1 MNRRLQTAARTLRIP
16 GDRWPAAL
24 NGPQNVTSSGDS
36 VPAGPRSLVLLL
48 LTTAGL
54 SLTAVV
60 AGQQLLL
67 ERRSALTPRTPVVEL
82 WRTYRWSIDPLRRR
96 EAALLMSTK
105 GQTLAGQGWGNEPLA
120 AVALA
125 LAAESQ
131 QNRGD
136 HAAADRLWQQLLKR
150 FPDETVS
157 ARARQYQPDLHPEL
171 LERFPSHPAAL
182 ATAVAMAPTPE
193 RSHQGAQ
200 HLARW
205 GWRWPGAMDR
215 LRAACSAEEPSR
227 SERQNLAWAL
237 AMLGAGSSALD
248 CLQGGAADAET
259 GLAVGRALIRGAAEQ
274 HTQGEQMLLDLIQQH
289 PETSAADE
297 AVRLLME
304 PLFPDPALVE
314 AIPPSVAKRSAAVAA
329 AWVRLNGGMGTLEVL
344 QRWPDDRDSWQ
355 LQWDEARAALLNE
368 RWERA
373 RDLLT
378 ALPPGTLPPPLEA
391 RQLFWLGLSEERTG
405 NNKAARRHWHQLVDT
420 HPPGYYRWRAD
431 MRLGDTKPLRLDR
444 PSTTLPVT
452 TWAPL
457 NSRYPEV
464 NTLWRL
470 GLAQQAWDAWLSLR
484 DPRTPQ
490 SPEEQLVEGRLRL
503 SVDDPWNGL
512 DQLQRLSVR
521 WVPPSCQQS
530 LLLHRSQNPVFFPE
544 AIESASSRHRVDPSL
559 LLAIAKQESRFS
571 PGVRSTAG
579 AVGVMQL
586 MPSTAASVA
595 DEALQEQDLTNP
607 STNILLGAAYLKSL
621 LQLWEGNAFLSIAS
635 YNAGP
640 GTVQSW
646 PQPQNDQ
653 AIELWVERIPYPE
666 TRYYTKKVLDNVLS
680 YSGGEW
686 PVCDPVQG
694 MRQAVTDSNTGEE
707 NKPQQQE

>member
-54 SLTAVV
+54 SLAAVV

-67 ERRSALTPRTPVVEL
+67 ERRSALTPRTPLVEL
-82 WRTYRWSIDPLRRR
+82 WRTYRWSVDPLRRR

-105 GQTLAGQGWGNEPLA
+105 GQTLAGQGWGNDPLA

-157 ARARQYQPDLHPEL
+157 ARARQHQPDLHPEL

-193 RSHQGAQ
+193 RGHQGAQ

-215 LRAACSAEEPSR
+215 LRAACSAEEPTR

-304 PLFPDPALVE
+304 PLFPDPTLVE
-314 AIPPSVAKRSAAVAA
+314 AIPPSVAERSAAVAA
-329 AWVRLNGGMGTLEVL
+329 AWVRLNGGEGTLDVL

-373 RDLLT
+373 RDLLRLCHL
-378 ALPPGTLPPPLEA
+378 APCRP
-391 RQLFWLGLSEERTG
+391 
-405 NNKAARRHWHQLVDT
+405 
-420 HPPGYYRWRAD
+420 RWRHVSCS
-431 MRLGDTKPLRLDR
+431 G
-444 PSTTLPVT
+444 
-452 TWAPL
+452 WA
-457 NSRYPEV
+457 
-464 NTLWRL
+464 
-470 GLAQQAWDAWLSLR
+470 
-484 DPRTPQ
+484 
-490 SPEEQLVEGRLRL
+490 
-503 SVDDPWNGL
+503 
-512 DQLQRLSVR
+512 
-521 WVPPSCQQS
+521 
-530 LLLHRSQNPVFFPE
+530 
-544 AIESASSRHRVDPSL
+544 
-559 LLAIAKQESRFS
+559 
-571 PGVRSTAG
+571 
-579 AVGVMQL
+579 
-586 MPSTAASVA
+586 
-595 DEALQEQDLTNP
+595 
-607 STNILLGAAYLKSL
+607 
-621 LQLWEGNAFLSIAS
+621 
-635 YNAGP
+635 
-640 GTVQSW
+640 
-646 PQPQNDQ
+646 
-653 AIELWVERIPYPE
+653 
-666 TRYYTKKVLDNVLS
+666 
-680 YSGGEW
+680 
-686 PVCDPVQG
+686 
-694 MRQAVTDSNTGEE
+694 
-707 NKPQQQE
+707 

>member
-60 AGQQLLL
+60 TGQQLLL
-67 ERRSALTPRTPVVEL
+67 ERRSALTPRTPLVEL

-157 ARARQYQPDLHPEL
+157 ARARQHQPDLHPEL

-193 RSHQGAQ
+193 RGHQGAQ

-205 GWRWPGAMDR
+205 GWRWPGAMNR
-215 LRAACSAEEPSR
+215 LRVACSAEEPTR

-304 PLFPDPALVE
+304 PLFPDPTLVE

-329 AWVRLNGGMGTLEVL
+329 ARVRLSGGMGTLEVL

-355 LQWDEARAALLNE
+355 LQWDEARVALLNE

-405 NNKAARRHWHQLVDT
+405 NIKAARRHWHQLVDT

-521 WVPPSCQQS
+521 WVPPSCQQR
-530 LLLHRSQNPVFFPE
+530 LLLHRSQNPVFFTE
-544 AIESASSRHRVDPSL
+544 AIESASSRHRVDPTL

-571 PGVRSTAG
+571 PGVRSMAG

-595 DEALQEQDLTNP
+595 DEALQEQDLTSP

-646 PQPQNDQ
+646 PQPQTDQ
-653 AIELWVERIPYPE
+653 AIELWVERLPYPE
-666 TRYYTKKVLDNVLS
+666 TRYYTKKVIDNVLS

-686 PVCDPVQG
+686 PVCDTVQG
-694 MRQAVTDSNTGEE
+694 MRQAVTESNAGEQ